1 MRRPEPVCPERS
13 RRIEGKQPETAIL
26 HYTAPPVVGGVEAVI
41 QAHAWLFIQAGYPV
55 TVIAGRGEGAALPSD
70 VGFVLIPEMDSQYSQ
85 VMQMSAMLEQG
96 EVPSDFDGMVNQL
109 RGTLTPVLSRFDNVI
124 VHNVFT
130 KHFNLPL
137 TAMLHCLLDAGK
149 LQRCIAWCHDFTWT
163 SPSSRSKVH
172 PGYPWDLLRT
182 YRPDVTYV
190 VVSQRRQRT
199 LAALLGCPPEQ
210 IRVIYNGVAPDM
222 LLGLSAA
229 GYALVT
235 RLGLLQSDLVL
246 LMPVRV
252 TRAKNIEYALHVV
265 AALKARGCRLKLIVT
280 GPPDPHDAE
289 SMAYF
294 QALQAL
300 RKQLDVEEEMRFVF
314 ESGPDPDRPFL
325 INEQVVGDLFR
336 VSDVMFMPSHREG
349 FGMPV
354 LEAGLV
360 GVPVVCT
367 YVPAAEEIGG
377 ADVILFDTTEDPTH
391 VAGQILAWAKQS
403 PVHRLRR
410 RVRQNYTWRAIF
422 HRDIKPLLEGEG
434 DA

>member
-1 MRRPEPVCPERS
+1 MRHPERS

-41 QAHAWLFIQAGYPV
+41 RAHVRVFIQAGYPV
-55 TVIAGRGEGAALPSD
+55 TVIAGRGEEAALPPDASL
-70 VGFVLIPEMDSQYSQ
+70 VLIPEMDSQCSQ
-85 VMQMSAMLEQG
+85 IMQMSAMLEQG

-109 RGTLTPVLSRFDNVI
+109 IGTLTPVLSRFDNVI
-124 VHNVFT
+124 IHNVFT
-130 KHFNLPL
+130 KHFNLLL
-137 TAMLHCLLDAGK
+137 TAALHLLLDAGK
-149 LQRCIAWCHDFTWT
+149 LRRCIAWCHDFTWT

-199 LAALLGCPPEQ
+199 LAALLGCSPEQ
-210 IRVIYNGVAPDM
+210 IPVIYNGVAPDV
-222 LLGLSAA
+222 LLGLSAE
-229 GYALVT
+229 GYGLAT
-235 RLGLLQSDLVL
+235 RLGLLESELVL

-265 AALKARGCRLKLIVT
+265 AALKASGCRPKLVLT
-280 GPPDPHDAE
+280 GPPDPHDE
-289 SMAYF
+289 QSIAYF
-294 QALQAL
+294 RSLQML
-300 RKQLDVEEEMRFVF
+300 RRQLGVEEEMRFVF
-314 ESGPDPDRPFL
+314 ESGPDPDQPFF
-325 INEQVVGDLFR
+325 INGRVVGDLFR
-336 VSDVMFMPSHREG
+336 VSDVMFMPSRREG

-354 LEAGLV
+354 LEAGLS
-360 GVPVVCT
+360 GLPVVCT

-377 ADVILFDTTEDPTH
+377 VDVILFDASEDPTH
-391 VAGQILAWAKQS
+391 LAERILAWAEQS
-403 PVHRLRR
+403 PVYRLRR

-422 HRDIKPLLEGEG
+422 HRDIKPLLDGKG